1 MQKKPRDTKTAAH
14 LVCILVGEEVEVIM
28 NKHIKQYLT
37 WINALGKNNKGKGG
51 SRVLGTER
59 GRLVKKVL
67 F

>member
-1 MQKKPRDTKTAAH
+1 MQKKPRETKTAAL
-14 LVCILVGEEVEVIM
+14 LVCILVGEEVKVIM

-37 WINALGKNNKGKGG
+37 WISALGKNKGKGG
-51 SRVLGTER
+51 SRILGADR